1 MLIVLFADTNTSRVT
16 SDVETSSFS
25 QELIDSDIITSLS
38 VGSPVMES
46 TKGIKR
52 YVSVVSAY
60 K

>member
-52 YVSVVSAY
+52 YMCQ
-60 K
+60 